1 MLFTKHCYVKHI
13 DFNKVMD
20 KSAELQTQNKNVVL
34 SFITVIDWYVD
45 RKLRVF
51 FIFYKNKFLKSHHLL
66 FPFCQLEK
74 KCTT

>member
-45 RKLRVF
+45 RKL
-51 FIFYKNKFLKSHHLL
+51 
-66 FPFCQLEK
+66 
-74 KCTT
+74 